1 MAAKFEA
8 ASKAEEN
15 ERKAMME
22 KLKRDKAEV
31 VALMQKDK
39 NEKVEETV
47 VAKEMELQEALTKKA
62 RETEA
67 LLQSKEEEMR
77 AKYNEKVLY
86 CMLSVLRVQISL
98 TDSNSYLASF
108 PHTSPS
114 SNTCTLYM
122 YLDTWAQSFKARL
135 S

>member
-1 MAAKFEA
+1 
-8 ASKAEEN
+8 
-15 ERKAMME
+15 MME

-67 LLQSKEEEMR
+67 FLQAKEEEMR

-86 CMLSVLRVQISL
+86 CMLSVLRTVAGNRMIFLRSL
-98 TDSNSYLASF
+98 WIHGKIRS
-108 PHTSPS
+108 
-114 SNTCTLYM
+114 
-122 YLDTWAQSFKARL
+122 
-135 S
+135 

>member
-86 CMLSVLRVQISL
+86 CMLSVLRIQISL
-98 TDSNSYLASF
+98 TDSNMYLASF

-114 SNTCTLYM
+114 SNTCAVYM
-122 YLDTWAQSFKARL
+122 YLDTRAQSFKARL